1 MALIRS
7 VLHLLVMIVTVVPYT
22 LGVLLAK
29 WGTGRS
35 SAAYRVARA
44 WLALCVD
51 SARWLLGIRTQV
63 QGMEHLPVQNPGG
76 AVLLVKHQSTYETFL
91 MPALM
96 PRPLA
101 YVFKKELLRVP
112 FFGWSIGSLDMIHID
127 RGQPTRAFARVLQQ
141 GRRLLEQGTWVIMF
155 PEGTRIPRGQQ
166 GEYKS
171 GGARLAISAGVPVVP
186 VAVTS
191 AAVWPPKAFV
201 KQPGVVHVS
210 IGQPI
215 PSAGRK
221 PEELMQ
227 EVERWIEAE
236 MRRLDPAAYTG
247 PASAAPEGR

>member
-1 MALIRS
+1 MAFIRS
-7 VLHLLVMIVTVVPYT
+7 VLHLLVMVVTVVPYT
-22 LGVLLAK
+22 LGVLLARLIS
-29 WGTGRS
+29 GRS
-35 SAAYRVARA
+35 GPAFRVARA
-44 WLALCVD
+44 WLTLCID
-51 SARWLLGIRTQV
+51 AARWLRGIRTQV
-63 QGMEHLPVQNPGG
+63 QGMEGLQALGAGG

-91 MPALM
+91 MPSLM

-191 AAVWPPKAFV
+191 ARVWPAKAFV
-201 KQPGVVHVS
+201 KRPGVVHVS
-210 IGQPI
+210 VGRPI
-215 PSAGRK
+215 PTEGRK
-221 PEELMQ
+221 PEELMA
-227 EVERWIEAE
+227 EVQAWIEGE
-236 MRRLDPAAYTG
+236 MRRLDPEAY
-247 PASAAPEGR
+247 PAQP